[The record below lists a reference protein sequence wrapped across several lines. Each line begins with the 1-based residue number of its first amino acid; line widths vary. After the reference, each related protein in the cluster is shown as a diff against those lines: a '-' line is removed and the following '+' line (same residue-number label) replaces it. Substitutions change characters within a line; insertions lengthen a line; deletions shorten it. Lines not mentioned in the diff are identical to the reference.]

1 MAECDRK
8 TLKGSLFYYRP
19 APHVAW
25 LRPIRWLKEMLEQL
39 QMLIQD
45 LMWAELIHGEV
56 RSDSFSTLLLF
67 GIFCILSLG
76 EYYQNVGIGL
86 AALLVGLFDRG
97 EKLWLQSRY
106 QQSQNYSATALTSSD
121 DSCRWS
127 LASPDGYA
135 VRKAFSKADVLQVF
149 ISYRSIRGGSFNQE
163 IAAVWRVSLFL
174 TRQRELT
181 IDEHERPTPAWQQAR
196 ELARELQVPLN
207 VLNSEDA
214 DDATRQRRPR
224 CLRH

>member
-97 EKLWLQSRY
+97 EKL
-106 QQSQNYSATALTSSD
+106 
-121 DSCRWS
+121 
-127 LASPDGYA
+127 
-135 VRKAFSKADVLQVF
+135 
-149 ISYRSIRGGSFNQE
+149 
-163 IAAVWRVSLFL
+163 
-174 TRQRELT
+174 
-181 IDEHERPTPAWQQAR
+181 
-196 ELARELQVPLN
+196 
-207 VLNSEDA
+207 
-214 DDATRQRRPR
+214 
-224 CLRH
+224 